1 MSADEELA
9 HHDGDAQ
16 QEYASDVDD
25 DEGGSTILAS
35 LDGETPD
42 VAKPYG

>member
-1 MSADEELA
+1 MSANEELA
-9 HHDGDAQ
+9 HHDGDTQ

-25 DEGGSTILAS
+25 DEGGSTILTC

-42 VAKPYG
+42 VAKSYG